1 MRAVRAWL
9 GAWSLAVLAVTGC
22 GGDDNTPFSPTVAN
36 VAGTYN
42 ATLFTV
48 SNDSLG
54 TLNLLS
60 VGATVHVVLNPDG
73 TTTGHIF
80 VPDLGQEDGA
90 VDADLTGTWTLSG
103 DKVTFSQTSDT
114 FIRDVE
120 FTAAQNSLESEGT
133 FDGATLHLALAKTG

>member
-9 GAWSLAVLAVTGC
+9 GAWSLATLLLAGC
-22 GGDDNTPFSPTVAN
+22 GGDDDPFSPTIAN

-48 SNDSLG
+48 TSSELG
-54 TLNLLS
+54 TVNLLS
-60 VGATVHVVLNPDG
+60 AGATVHVVLKPDG

-80 VPDLGQEDGA
+80 VPDLGQEDGEL
-90 VDADLTGTWTLSG
+90 DADLTGTWTLSG
-103 DKVTFSQTSDT
+103 STVTFSQSADT

-133 FDGATLHLALAKTG
+133 FEGATVHLALGKTG

>member
-9 GAWSLAVLAVTGC
+9 GGWSLAAVALAGC
-22 GGDDNTPFSPTVAN
+22 GGDDNPFSPTVAS

-42 ATLFTV
+42 ATVFTAT
-48 SNDSLG
+48 SDELG
-54 TLNLLS
+54 TINLLS
-60 VGATVHVVLNPDG
+60 AGATVHVVLNPDG

-80 VPDLGQEDGA
+80 VPDLGQEGGEL
-90 VDADLTGTWTLSG
+90 DADLTGTWTLSEST
-103 DKVTFSQTSDT
+103 VTFSQTADT

-133 FDGATLHLALAKTG
+133 FEGTTLNLALAKTG

>member
-9 GAWSLAVLAVTGC
+9 GAWSLAAVALAGC
-22 GGDDNTPFSPTVAN
+22 GGDDNPFSPTISN

-42 ATLFTV
+42 ATIFTAT
-48 SNDSLG
+48 STELG
-54 TLNLLS
+54 TINLLS
-60 VGATVHVVLNPDG
+60 AGATVRVVLDPDG

-80 VPDLGQEDGA
+80 VPDLGQEGGEL
-90 VDADLTGTWTLSG
+90 DADLTGTWTLSG
-103 DKVTFSQTSDT
+103 STVTFSQTADT

-133 FDGATLHLALAKTG
+133 FEGTTIHLALAKTG

>member
-9 GAWSLAVLAVTGC
+9 GVWSLAAVALAGC
-22 GGDDNTPFSPTVAN
+22 GGNDNPFSPTVAN

-42 ATLFTV
+42 ATLFTAT
-48 SNDSLG
+48 DSTG
-54 TLNLLS
+54 AKLNLLS
-60 VGATVHVVLNPDG
+60 LGATVHVVLNPDG

-80 VPDLGQEDGA
+80 VPDVGQEDGPL
-90 VDADLTGTWTLSG
+90 DADLTGTWTLSG
-103 DKVTFSQTSDT
+103 STVTFSQTADT

-133 FDGATLHLALAKTG
+133 FNGVTLNLALAKTG

>member
-9 GAWSLAVLAVTGC
+9 GAWSLAAVTLAGC
-22 GGDDNTPFSPTVAN
+22 GGDDNPFSPTVAN

-42 ATLFTV
+42 ATVFTAT
-48 SNDSLG
+48 SSELG
-54 TLNLLS
+54 TVNLLS
-60 VGATVHVVLNPDG
+60 AGATVHVVLNPDG

-80 VPDLGQEDGA
+80 VPDLGQEDGEL
-90 VDADLTGTWTLSG
+90 DADLTGTWTLSG
-103 DKVTFSQTSDT
+103 STVTFSQTADT

-133 FDGATLHLALAKTG
+133 FDGTTLHLALAKTG

>member
-9 GAWSLAVLAVTGC
+9 GAWSLAAVALAAC
-22 GGDDNTPFSPTVAN
+22 GGNDNPFSPTVAN

-42 ATLFTV
+42 ATLFTATTSAGMV
-48 SNDSLG
+48 
-54 TLNLLS
+54 NLLS
-60 VGATVHVVLNPDG
+60 LGATVHVVLNPDG

-80 VPDLGQEDGA
+80 VPDVGQEGGLL
-90 VDADLTGTWTLSG
+90 DADLTGTWALSG
-103 DKVTFSQTSDT
+103 STVTFSQTADT

-133 FDGATLHLALAKTG
+133 FDGVTLNLALAKTG

>member
-9 GAWSLAVLAVTGC
+9 GAWSLAAVALAGC
-22 GGDDNTPFSPTVAN
+22 GGSDNPFSPTISN

-42 ATLFTV
+42 ATSFTAT
-48 SNDSLG
+48 STELG
-54 TLNLLS
+54 TINLLS
-60 VGATVHVVLNPDG
+60 AGATVRVVLDPDG

-80 VPDLGQEDGA
+80 VPDLGQEGGEL
-90 VDADLTGTWTLSG
+90 DADLTGTWTLSG
-103 DKVTFSQTSDT
+103 STVTFSQTADT

-133 FDGATLHLALAKTG
+133 FEGTTIHLALAKTG

>member
-9 GAWSLAVLAVTGC
+9 GAWSLAAVALAGC
-22 GGDDNTPFSPTVAN
+22 GGNDNPFSPTVAN

-42 ATLFTV
+42 ATLFSATTSAGMV
-48 SNDSLG
+48 
-54 TLNLLS
+54 NLLS
-60 VGATVHVVLNPDG
+60 LGATVHVVLNPDG

-80 VPDLGQEDGA
+80 VPDLGQEDGP

-103 DKVTFSQTSDT
+103 STVTFSQSADT

-120 FTAAQNSLESEGT
+120 FTASQNSLESEGT
-133 FDGATLHLALAKTG
+133 FDGVTLNLALAKTG